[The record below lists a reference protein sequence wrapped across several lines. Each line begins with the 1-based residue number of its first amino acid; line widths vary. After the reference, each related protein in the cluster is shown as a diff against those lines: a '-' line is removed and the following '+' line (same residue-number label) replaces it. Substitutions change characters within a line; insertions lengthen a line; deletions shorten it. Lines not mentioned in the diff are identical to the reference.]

1 MGERK
6 THSSS
11 KANTHR
17 SQMASP
23 ASGKSTLTALLHG
36 ASNAGDAKLIRCP
49 PATLERLRRL
59 NEAEIIT
66 LFTPFVPHPP
76 TTTLAKD
83 MDPFEPL
90 GRALPR
96 QVRHVPYRLD
106 NGMTELHADFLPASG
121 AVVIVICVTAN
132 VLHYDAQAFERQLQF
147 ARDISKKIITTD
159 TIAGIP
165 VILLLADDNAT
176 GQAYATAMQDFPALV
191 TINDYTTAALA
202 NAVRVLFGK

>member
-1 MGERK
+1 MGERRSQTSSKSK
-6 THSSS
+6 THPS
-11 KANTHR
+11 KMT
-17 SQMASP
+17 SP
-23 ASGKSTLTALLHG
+23 VSGKSTPTALLQG
-36 ASNAGDAKLIRCP
+36 ASSAGDAKLLRCQS
-49 PATLERLRRL
+49 AALERLRHL
-59 NEAEIIT
+59 NEAEVIT

-90 GRALPR
+90 GRAFPR

-121 AVVIVICVTAN
+121 AVVVVICVTAN
-132 VLHYDAQAFERQLQF
+132 VLHYNAEAFERQLQF
-147 ARDISKKIITTD
+147 ARDIFKKITQTD

-165 VILLLADDNAT
+165 IILLLADDDTT
-176 GQAYATAMQDFPALV
+176 GQAYANAMPDFPALV